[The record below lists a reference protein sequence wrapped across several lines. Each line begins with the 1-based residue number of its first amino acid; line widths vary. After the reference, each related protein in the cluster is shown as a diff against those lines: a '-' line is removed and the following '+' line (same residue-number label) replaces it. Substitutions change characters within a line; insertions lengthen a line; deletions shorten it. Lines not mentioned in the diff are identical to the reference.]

1 MKVFQLFKQLQI
13 CVIVQRRDM
22 LVFKSRKLWIAIA
35 FSALVIGDVQRIH
48 QKSKRMMNQ
57 L

>member
-35 FSALVIGDVQRIH
+35 FSALVIGGMFKGYTKSQRG
-48 QKSKRMMNQ
+48 
-57 L
+57 